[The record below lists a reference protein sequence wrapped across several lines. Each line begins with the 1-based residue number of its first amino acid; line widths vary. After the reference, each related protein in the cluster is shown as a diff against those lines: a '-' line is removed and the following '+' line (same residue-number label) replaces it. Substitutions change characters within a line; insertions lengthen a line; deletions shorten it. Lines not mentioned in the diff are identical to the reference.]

1 MNSRLRKK
9 SVPLAAVGAVALIS
23 AGLWAIQGGAGSQS
37 SAARAAGS
45 DRSVAQPNKVV
56 LAPTAGRAAAAKA
69 VSATSSSAAATNAAR
84 GSRKPDAPL
93 AGTFTLWA
101 PTPLADPCTPQTA
114 APDIHDGAAVSVHTV
129 TGAVIATT
137 VLGSGRSEATHRG
150 CVYRFAFTPLPLDP
164 SFSVT
169 VGSRSGLV
177 YTAAQVAAASGHI
190 TLNLGLPQ

>member
-9 SVPLAAVGAVALIS
+9 SVPLAAVGAVALVS
-23 AGLWAIQGGAGSQS
+23 AGLWAIQGGAGSQ
-37 SAARAAGS
+37 AGTARAAGS

-56 LAPTAGRAAAAKA
+56 SAPTAGRAAAATTA
-69 VSATSSSAAATNAAR
+69 SASADAAR
-84 GSRKPDAPL
+84 GPRKPDAPL
-93 AGTFTLWA
+93 TGTFTLWA
-101 PTPLADPCTPQTA
+101 STPLADPCRPQTA
-114 APDIHDGAAVSVHTV
+114 APDIHVGAAVSVHSV

-169 VGSRSGLV
+169 VGSRSGPI